1 MKKMDEEYEEDEDIE
16 NETKIT
22 ILTLGDVE
30 VGKTSLVLK
39 YIDDTFS
46 EKYMT
51 TIGIDFK
58 DKYLIKNGKNFKIS
72 FVHPSSKFSN
82 QNLINLECDG
92 IIFLYDTTNEK
103 SFDDI
108 SKYIENFQD
117 KKGKNFPMILLGNK
131 IDKIGDRKISKEAG
145 EELAKTKG
153 INFSEISVKEGTNVN
168 KAVNSLIDQIFETN
182 PKLKDNIENAPM
194 LNENKKGDKKDN
206 SDPCPCCSIF

>member
-1 MKKMDEEYEEDEDIE
+1 MDEEDIE
-16 NETKIT
+16 NETQIT
-22 ILTLGDVE
+22 ILTLGGRE

-39 YIDDTFS
+39 YTDNTFN
-46 EKYMT
+46 EKYIS
-51 TIGIDFK
+51 TIGIEFK
-58 DKYLIKNGKNFKIS
+58 EKYLKKNGENFKLRL
-72 FVHPSSKFSN
+72 VDPSTLVTN

-92 IIFLYDTTNEK
+92 IIFLYDITNKK

-108 SKYIENFQD
+108 SKYIEIFQKQ
-117 KKGKNFPMILLGNK
+117 KKENFPMILLGNK
-131 IDKIGDRKISKEAG
+131 IDKKEERKISKEDG

-153 INFSEISVKEGTNVN
+153 INFSEISIKEGTNVDE
-168 KAVNSLIDQIFETN
+168 AVNSLINQIFETN

>member
-1 MKKMDEEYEEDEDIE
+1 MDEEDIE
-16 NETKIT
+16 NETQIT
-22 ILTLGDVE
+22 ILTLGGRE

-39 YIDDTFS
+39 YTDNTFN
-46 EKYMT
+46 EKYIS
-51 TIGIDFK
+51 TIGIEFK
-58 DKYLIKNGKNFKIS
+58 EKYLKKNGENFKLRL
-72 FVHPSSKFSN
+72 VDPSTLVTN

-92 IIFLYDTTNEK
+92 IIFLYDITNK
-103 SFDDI
+103 NSFDII
-108 SKYIENFQD
+108 SEYIKIFQD

-131 IDKIGDRKISKEAG
+131 IDKKEERKISKEAG

-168 KAVNSLIDQIFETN
+168 KAVNSLINQIFETN

>member
-1 MKKMDEEYEEDEDIE
+1 MKEMDEEDIE

-22 ILTLGDVE
+22 ILTLGGRE

-39 YIDDTFS
+39 YTDDTFN
-46 EKYMT
+46 EKYIS
-51 TIGIDFK
+51 TIGIEFK
-58 DKYLIKNGKNFKIS
+58 EKYLKKNGENFKLRL
-72 FVHPSSKFSN
+72 VDPSTLVTN

-92 IIFLYDTTNEK
+92 IIFLYDITNKK

-108 SKYIENFQD
+108 SKYIEIFEKQ
-117 KKGKNFPMILLGNK
+117 KRKNFPMILLGNK
-131 IDKIGDRKISKEAG
+131 IDKETDRKISKEAG
-145 EELAKTKG
+145 EGLAKDKG

-168 KAVNSLIDQIFETN
+168 EAVDSLINQIFETN

-194 LNENKKGDKKDN
+194 INENKKGDKKDN

>member
-1 MKKMDEEYEEDEDIE
+1 MKEMDEEDIE

-22 ILTLGDVE
+22 ILTLGGRE

-39 YIDDTFS
+39 YTDDTFN
-46 EKYMT
+46 EKYIS
-51 TIGIDFK
+51 TIGIEFK
-58 DKYLIKNGKNFKIS
+58 EKYLEKNGENFKLRL
-72 FVHPSSKFSN
+72 VDPSTLVTN
-82 QNLINLECDG
+82 QNLIKLECDG
-92 IIFLYDTTNEK
+92 IIFLYDITNKK

-108 SKYIENFQD
+108 SKYIEIFQ
-117 KKGKNFPMILLGNK
+117 KQKRENFPMILLGNK
-131 IDKIGDRKISKEAG
+131 IDKETDRQISKEAG
-145 EELAKTKG
+145 EGLAKDKG

-168 KAVNSLIDQIFETN
+168 EAVDSLINQIFETN

>member
-1 MKKMDEEYEEDEDIE
+1 MKEIDEEDIE
-16 NETKIT
+16 NETQIT
-22 ILTLGDVE
+22 ILTLGE
-30 VGKTSLVLK
+30 KAVGKTSLVLK
-39 YIDDTFS
+39 YTDNTFN
-46 EKYMT
+46 EKYIS
-51 TIGIDFK
+51 TIGIDSK
-58 DKYLIKNGKNFKIS
+58 DKYLKKNGENFKLRL
-72 FVHPSSKFSN
+72 VDPSTLVIN

-92 IIFLYDTTNEK
+92 IIFLYDTTNKK

-108 SKYIENFQD
+108 SKYIEIFQD

-131 IDKIGDRKISKEAG
+131 IDKEEEERKISKEAG

-168 KAVNSLIDQIFETN
+168 KAVNSLINQIFETN

>member
-1 MKKMDEEYEEDEDIE
+1 MKEMDEEDIE

-22 ILTLGDVE
+22 ILTLGKKA
-30 VGKTSLVLK
+30 VGKTSFVLK
-39 YIDDTFS
+39 YTDNTFN
-46 EKYMT
+46 EKYIS
-51 TIGIDFK
+51 TIGIEFK
-58 DKYLIKNGKNFKIS
+58 EKYLKKNGENFKLRL
-72 FVHPSSKFSN
+72 VDPSTLVTN

-92 IIFLYDTTNEK
+92 IIFLYDITNK
-103 SFDDI
+103 NSFDKI
-108 SKYIENFQD
+108 SKYIEIFQD

-131 IDKIGDRKISKEAG
+131 IDKEEEERKISKEAG

-194 LNENKKGDKKDN
+194 LNENQKGDKKDN

>member
-1 MKKMDEEYEEDEDIE
+1 MKEMDEEDIE

-22 ILTLGDVE
+22 ILTLGGRE

-39 YIDDTFS
+39 YTDDTFN
-46 EKYMT
+46 EKYIS
-51 TIGIDFK
+51 TIGIEFK
-58 DKYLIKNGKNFKIS
+58 EKYLEKNGENFKLRL
-72 FVHPSSKFSN
+72 VDPSTLVTN

-92 IIFLYDTTNEK
+92 IIFLYDITNKK

-108 SKYIENFQD
+108 SKYIEIFEKQ
-117 KKGKNFPMILLGNK
+117 KRKNFPMILLGNK
-131 IDKIGDRKISKEAG
+131 IDKETDRKISKEAG
-145 EELAKTKG
+145 EGLAKDKG

-168 KAVNSLIDQIFETN
+168 EAVDSLINQIFETN

>member
-1 MKKMDEEYEEDEDIE
+1 MDEEDIE
-16 NETKIT
+16 NETQIT
-22 ILTLGDVE
+22 ILTLGE
-30 VGKTSLVLK
+30 KAVGKTSLVLK
-39 YIDDTFS
+39 YTDNTFN
-46 EKYMT
+46 EKYIS
-51 TIGIDFK
+51 TIGIEFK
-58 DKYLIKNGKNFKIS
+58 EKYLKKNGENFKLRL
-72 FVHPSSKFSN
+72 VDPSTLVIN

-92 IIFLYDTTNEK
+92 IIFLYDIANQN
-103 SFDDI
+103 SFDII
-108 SKYIENFQD
+108 SEYIKIFQD

-131 IDKIGDRKISKEAG
+131 IDKKEEREISKEAG

>member
-1 MKKMDEEYEEDEDIE
+1 MKEIDEEDIE
-16 NETKIT
+16 NETQIT
-22 ILTLGDVE
+22 ILTLGE
-30 VGKTSLVLK
+30 KAVGKTSLVLK
-39 YIDDTFS
+39 YTDNTFN
-46 EKYMT
+46 EKYIS
-51 TIGIDFK
+51 TIGIDSK
-58 DKYLIKNGKNFKIS
+58 DKYLKKNGENFKLRL
-72 FVHPSSKFSN
+72 VDPSTLVIN

-92 IIFLYDTTNEK
+92 IIFLYDITNK
-103 SFDDI
+103 NSFDKI
-108 SKYIENFQD
+108 SKYIEIFQD

-131 IDKIGDRKISKEAG
+131 IDKEEEERKISKEAG

-168 KAVNSLIDQIFETN
+168 KAVNSLINQIFETN